1 MAVPNAFGGETM
13 KKTMVYVIALT
24 LVLSTFLAG
33 CGEMRGSDDRSTLPS
48 ATPQQTLLPETMM
61 PNPEDGVVRDN
72 DGIITDNDTGSTT
85 GNTTHVPEGSAQ
97 PDTGTVGASK
107 GNGTGNT
114 MPSTKR

>member
-1 MAVPNAFGGETM
+1 M

-24 LVLSTFLAG
+24 LALSTFLAG

-61 PNPEDGVVRDN
+61 PDPEDGVVRDN

-85 GNTTHVPEGSAQ
+85 GETTRTPAASPRPDASTGGTSA
-97 PDTGTVGASK
+97 
-107 GNGTGNT
+107 GNSTGNM